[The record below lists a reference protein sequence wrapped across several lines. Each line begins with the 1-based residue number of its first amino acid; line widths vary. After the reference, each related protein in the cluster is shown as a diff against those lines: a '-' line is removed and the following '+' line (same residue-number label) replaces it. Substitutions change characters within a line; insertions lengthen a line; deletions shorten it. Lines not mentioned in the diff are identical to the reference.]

1 MVFLRVG
8 QGLLFL
14 SLLIELSA
22 CAVRPVQ
29 SSRRGLFEREERT
42 GLTRGKSDESRPV
55 ARKTASVDF
64 GSRTMGA
71 VPLPGRWQWPLKEVE
86 ISSSYGERGG
96 KFHQGVDLRAKIGTP
111 VLAAASGEVVY
122 VGSKIRG
129 YGRMVVLKHESGF
142 YTVYAHHSKNLVK
155 MGNRV
160 QQGQVIAY
168 SGKTGRTFGAH
179 LHFELRRGAQSI
191 DPEYA
196 FNGYFKVPANRKIA
210 SHKDRNQ
217 AEFED

>member
-1 MVFLRVG
+1 MMLKRLA
-8 QGLLFL
+8 QGLFFV
-14 SLLIELSA
+14 SLMIELSA

-29 SSRRGLFEREERT
+29 SSRRGLFEREEHGVARAKT
-42 GLTRGKSDESRPV
+42 SESRSV
-55 ARKTASVDF
+55 SRKTASVDF

-142 YTVYAHHSKNLVK
+142 YSVYAHHSKNLVK

-210 SHKDRNQ
+210 SKDKTQ